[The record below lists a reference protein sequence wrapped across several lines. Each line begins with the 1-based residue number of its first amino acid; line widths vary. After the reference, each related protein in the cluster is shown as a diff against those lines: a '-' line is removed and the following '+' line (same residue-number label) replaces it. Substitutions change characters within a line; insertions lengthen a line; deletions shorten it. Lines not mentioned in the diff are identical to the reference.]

1 MIQESYRML
10 RRALLVWRTISEKEI
25 LNIGRET
32 PRFCILDLLKIH
44 EADENSLEEFHLDFK
59 KTVKDKKIWV
69 REEELQN
76 IPAILKKEY
85 QLLQQ
90 SVQNDDICGALFR
103 LKDIYEISIK
113 LPSILSIITISAR
126 MESDRAFVRMSET
139 QLKKEQEDFSHRA

>member
-1 MIQESYRML
+1 M
-10 RRALLVWRTISEKEI
+10 
-25 LNIGRET
+25 
-32 PRFCILDLLKIH
+32 
-44 EADENSLEEFHLDFK
+44 DFK

-139 QLKKEQEDFSHRA
+139 QLKNRKIFSQGVKRQRAILNCRRKLETSCPAW